1 MARVLILYATE
12 TGQTAKIAE
21 HMAQRMRDKGQTID
35 SYQVDDLPRD
45 FDFEAYDGILI
56 GAPIRMMKF
65 PKPVAKFVR
74 RNRDKLVAHNT
85 GFFAVCM
92 AVVSSTPKARQ
103 DLEKWITSFLS
114 ETGWQP
120 AKQAAF
126 AGAVMYTK
134 YDFVTRMI
142 MKKISADEG
151 HSTDTSCDHEYTD
164 WDQVAKFTD
173 EYLATLESK

>member
-1 MARVLILYATE
+1 MAKVLILYASE
-12 TGQTAKIAE
+12 TGQTEKIAE
-21 HMAQRMRDKGQTID
+21 RMAQQMRDKNHT
-35 SYQVDDLPRD
+35 VDCLPMNHLPRD
-45 FDFEAYDGILI
+45 FDIETYEGILI

-65 PKPVAKFVR
+65 PKAVVRFVR
-74 RNRDKLVAHNT
+74 RFRDQLTARNA

-92 AVVSSTPKARQ
+92 AVAATTPKARQ
-103 DLEKWITSFLS
+103 DLEKWISSFS
-114 ETGWQP
+114 NETGWQP
-120 AKQAAF
+120 ALQANF

-151 HSTDTSCDHEYTD
+151 HSTDTSRDHEYTD

-173 EYLATLESK
+173 EYLEMLK